1 MKWVPLLI
9 GILITDATIMV
20 TIPNT
25 GPNAGTATFTQAT
38 VADAIVEI
46 DGSITARVLSDPEA
60 TDTYA
65 VGEQVTAT
73 VNVMDND
80 DDSLPSIMISRKGT
94 STTDITEGTDAV
106 FEVSAAN
113 PISGTPPTNTI
124 MVKVQITQSGYFLKG
139 SSTYRNRSSNVWC
152 SCRPDGDDHVMMI
165 MMRTMVVSLLRS

>member
-1 MKWVPLLI
+1 MGSFIDRDLN
-9 GILITDATIMV
+9 TDATIMV

-124 MVKVQITQSGYFLKG
+124 MVKVQITQSRLF
-139 SSTYRNRSSNVWC
+139 S
-152 SCRPDGDDHVMMI
+152 
-165 MMRTMVVSLLRS
+165 